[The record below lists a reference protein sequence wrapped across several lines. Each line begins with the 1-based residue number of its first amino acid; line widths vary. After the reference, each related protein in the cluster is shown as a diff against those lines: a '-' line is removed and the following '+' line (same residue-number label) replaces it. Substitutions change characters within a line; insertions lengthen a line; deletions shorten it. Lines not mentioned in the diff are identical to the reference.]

1 MINMHKLKNWVLH
14 GVAIG
19 IIGFVVLLA
28 VSFFLLTDFAWIRVA
43 GFTYSTVK
51 SAVFFCIF
59 YELLFLPVEIVA
71 EALKKS
77 LMDLLHLSELWGKI
91 FLYGCYLCSTF
102 YITVFLNGVMDSLS
116 AGAGSIWLFSMLTAA
131 VHMLGTK

>member
-1 MINMHKLKNWVLH
+1 MSKLKNWIVH
-14 GVAIG
+14 GIAIG
-19 IIGFVVLLA
+19 IIGFVVLL
-28 VSFFLLTDFAWIRVA
+28 VVLFFLLTDFAWLRVT

-71 EALKKS
+71 EALKKA
-77 LMDLLHLSELWGKI
+77 LMNLLNLSELWGKI

-102 YITVFLNGVMDSLS
+102 CITVFLNGVMDSLS
-116 AGAGSIWLFSMLTAA
+116 AGAGSIWLFSILTAA

>member
-1 MINMHKLKNWVLH
+1 MSKLKNWVSH
-14 GVAIG
+14 GIAIG
-19 IIGFVVLLA
+19 IIGFVVLL
-28 VSFFLLTDFAWIRVA
+28 VVLFFLLTDFAWMRVA

-59 YELLFLPVEIVA
+59 YELLFLLVEIVA
-71 EALKKS
+71 EGLKKA

-116 AGAGSIWLFSMLTAA
+116 AGAGSIWLFSILTAA

>member
-1 MINMHKLKNWVLH
+1 MHKLKNWVSH
-14 GVAIG
+14 GIAIG
-19 IIGFVVLLA
+19 IIGFVVLLV
-28 VSFFLLTDFAWIRVA
+28 VSFFLLTDFAWLRVA

-59 YELLFLPVEIVA
+59 YELLFLPVEIFA
-71 EALKKS
+71 EALKKT
-77 LMDLLHLSELWGKI
+77 LVDLLHLSELWGKI

-102 YITVFLNGVMDSLS
+102 CITVFLNGVMDSLS
-116 AGAGSIWLFSMLTAA
+116 AGVGSIWLFSMLTAA

>member
-1 MINMHKLKNWVLH
+1 MSKLKNWVSH
-14 GVAIG
+14 GIAIG
-19 IIGFVVLLA
+19 IIGFVVLLV
-28 VSFFLLTDFAWIRVA
+28 VSFFLLTDFAWMRVA

-59 YELLFLPVEIVA
+59 YELLFLLVEIVA
-71 EALKKS
+71 EGLKKA

-116 AGAGSIWLFSMLTAA
+116 AGAGSIWLFSILTAA

>member
-1 MINMHKLKNWVLH
+1 MSKLKNWVSH

-19 IIGFVVLLA
+19 LIGFVVLLA
-28 VSFFLLTDFAWIRVA
+28 VSFFLLTDFAWMRVA

-51 SAVFFCIF
+51 AAVLFCIF
-59 YELLFLPVEIVA
+59 YELLFLPVEIFVG
-71 EALKKS
+71 ALKKA
-77 LMDLLHLSELWGKI
+77 LMDLLHLSEPWGKI
-91 FLYGCYLCSTF
+91 FLYGCYLYSTF

-116 AGAGSIWLFSMLTAA
+116 AGAGSIWLFSILTTA